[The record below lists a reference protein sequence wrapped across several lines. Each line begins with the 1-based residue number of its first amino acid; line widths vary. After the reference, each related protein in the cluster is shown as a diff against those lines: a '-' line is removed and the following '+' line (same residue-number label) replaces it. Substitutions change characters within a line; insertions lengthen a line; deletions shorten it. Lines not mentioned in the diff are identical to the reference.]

1 MAPPGGRQA
10 TQVKPACF
18 YILEEINM
26 EQVGRF
32 SNKRFNGL
40 IWFGLLGL
48 ALPLQAQP
56 ALSPSPTLAQN
67 LVKLAQNDEFM
78 DMGHVAAAL
87 QLPQLPD
94 KAVWY
99 GPIYQSSGA
108 RFSAV
113 YDPPPGDE
121 HITKVVFS
129 WNPGYRSG
137 GRDAPPQMFASLR
150 IIFDEQHCPAVAP
163 VAHASKQ
170 KPMPVVMPVSMHDPE
185 QNTYTFYSFG
195 FRRHDGQTNTNLY
208 VDPGRCEITLSRV
221 RDF

>member
-1 MAPPGGRQA
+1 M
-10 TQVKPACF
+10 
-18 YILEEINM
+18 
-26 EQVGRF
+26 
-32 SNKRFNGL
+32 
-40 IWFGLLGL
+40 IWLGLLGL

-94 KAVWY
+94 KAVWS
-99 GPIYQSSGA
+99 GPIYQNA
-108 RFSAV
+108 DTDFSAV

-163 VAHASKQ
+163 VADASKQ
-170 KPMPVVMPVSMHDPE
+170 TPAAVSLPPSPHV
-185 QNTYTFYSFG
+185 QNGRSYTFYNFN
-195 FRRHDGQTNTNLY
+195 FRSHDGQTKTDLS
-208 VDPGRCEITLSRV
+208 VSPTGCEIALSKV